1 MVDIKTERAETWER
15 ELSAFTPELGAM
27 KREFSSAIHEIA
39 RGSDNLVPAHSAAM
53 SGLQNFLRDAF
64 TKGDRIDAKKLDEVV
79 ARMDGSPMKGLVLAA
94 GSFMIKAQKTTA
106 PAEMIWA
113 QVTRAGNDA
122 LIQQMS
128 AHGYN

>member
-27 KREFSSAIHEIA
+27 KREFSSAMHGIA
-39 RGSDNLVPAHSAAM
+39 KGSDKLVPAHAATM
-53 SGLQNFLRDAF
+53 LGLQNFLRDAS
-64 TKGDRIDAKKLDEVV
+64 TKGNRIDAEKLDEVV
-79 ARMDGSPMKGLVLAA
+79 ARMDGSPMKELVRAA
-94 GSFMIKAQKTTA
+94 GRFMIKAQETTA

-113 QVTRAGNDA
+113 QITRAGNDA

-128 AHGYN
+128 APGHN